1 MPVSETKRNRERI
14 LRVLLS
20 SLQRGGYRCFRRWCV
35 GPKPGGGRQYVD
47 ILAESGEKRYLISL
61 KWRQAPGSTEQ
72 TLVFEV
78 ICLLEA
84 VRREGRGAYLI
95 LEGPGWSMREF
106 YFREL
111 GKYLR
116 GEKVVILSLREFL
129 ARVERGS
136 L

>member
-1 MPVSETKRNRERI
+1 VPVPEAVKSRGRI

-20 SLQRGGYRCFRRWCV
+20 SLQRGGYRCFRRQYV

-47 ILAESGEKRYLISL
+47 ILAERGEKRYLISL

-84 VRREGRGAYLI
+84 VRREGQRAYLI

-111 GKYLR
+111 GRYLR
-116 GEKVVILSLREFL
+116 EEKVVILSLKEFL
-129 ARVERGS
+129 ARAERGR

>member
-1 MPVSETKRNRERI
+1 VPVSETKRNRERI
-14 LRVLLS
+14 LRVLLF
-20 SLQRGGYRCFRRWCV
+20 SLQRGGYRCFRRQCV

-47 ILAESGEKRYLISL
+47 VLAERGEKRYLISL

-84 VRREGRGAYLI
+84 VRREGQRAYLI

-116 GEKVVILSLREFL
+116 GEKVVILSLKEFL
-129 ARVERGS
+129 ARVERGK